1 MKVSEILKN
10 EAQQWELSLSD
21 TALEALDIYAHRLQE
36 ANKVMNLT
44 AVDDDEGIAK
54 RHFLDSLRPLAL
66 GWIDEGARVV
76 DVGTGAGF
84 PGMPL
89 AIARP
94 DLRVTLADSLNK
106 RVEFL
111 KGVVETLGIGDRV
124 QVIWIR
130 AEDLG
135 RSPEH
140 REQYDFACA
149 RAVAAMPTLA
159 EYLLPMVKQGGHML
173 CWKGPSLPEELTAAQ
188 RALDIL
194 GGGKRTIDHYSTG
207 DQEMA
212 LARIFKSRP
221 TPPAYP
227 RKSGKPSKQPL

>member
-194 GGGKRTIDHYSTG
+194 GGGKRTIDH
-207 DQEMA
+207 
-212 LARIFKSRP
+212 
-221 TPPAYP
+221 
-227 RKSGKPSKQPL
+227 

>member
-1 MKVSEILKN
+1 MKVSEILN
-10 EAQQWELSLSD
+10 REAKVWGIELDD
-21 TALEALDIYAHRLQE
+21 TALEAFDLYAHRLQE

-66 GWIDEGARVV
+66 GWIDEGARLV

-84 PGMPL
+84 PGLPL
-89 AIARP
+89 AIARD
-94 DLRVTLADSLNK
+94 DLKVTLADSLNK

-111 KGVVETLGIGDRV
+111 KGVVEALGIGDRV
-124 QVIWIR
+124 EVIWIR

-135 RSPEH
+135 RSAEH

-149 RAVAAMPTLA
+149 RAVAAMPTLS
-159 EYLLPMVKQGGHML
+159 EYLLPMVRQGGHML
-173 CWKGPSLPEELTAAQ
+173 CWKGPSLPEELTAAS

-194 GGGKRTIDHYSTG
+194 GGGKRTIDRYSTG

>member
-1 MKVSEILKN
+1 
-10 EAQQWELSLSD
+10 
-21 TALEALDIYAHRLQE
+21 
-36 ANKVMNLT
+36 MNLT

-66 GWIDEGARVV
+66 GWIDEGARLV

-84 PGMPL
+84 PGLPL
-89 AIARP
+89 AIARD
-94 DLRVTLADSLNK
+94 DLKVTLADSLNK

-111 KGVVETLGIGDRV
+111 KGVVEALGIGDRV
-124 QVIWIR
+124 EVIWIR

-135 RSPEH
+135 RSAEH

-149 RAVAAMPTLA
+149 RAVAAMPTLS
-159 EYLLPMVKQGGHML
+159 EYLLPMVRQGGHML
-173 CWKGPSLPEELTAAQ
+173 CWKGPSLPEELTAAS

-194 GGGKRTIDHYSTG
+194 GGGKRTIDRYSPG
-207 DQEMA
+207 AQEMA
-212 LARIFKSRP
+212 LARIFKSRR

-227 RKSGKPSKQPL
+227 RKSGKHSKQPL